1 MNKIS
6 ILFIL
11 CALTLST
18 FAQNETKKEETTK
31 QSNLEETIQGI
42 FKKIG
47 KTLNNKQSNLEDGMY
62 AKINTTK
69 GEILIQL
76 EYEKT
81 PLTVANFV
89 GLAEGTL
96 KNNKKEAGTPY
107 YDGLKFHRVIADFM
121 VQGGCPDGTG
131 MGDPGYKFADEFHP
145 ELKHDKGGILS
156 MANSGPTTNGSQF
169 FITHKET
176 SWLDGKHTVFGH
188 VIEGMDVV
196 NSIAQDDEM
205 ISVTIIKEGKAAKS
219 FNANNVFESAQADI
233 EKAKASKADK
243 SANAMKK
250 LTEGATFT
258 ESGLAYFMIK
268 EGKGE
273 QATAGKTVS
282 VHYTGKLADGTKFDS
297 SHDRNA
303 PIEFP
308 LGKGNVIPGWDE
320 GIALLKVGGK
330 ATFIIP
336 PHLAYGARGAGGVI
350 PPNATLIFEVELMEV
365 K

>member
-1 MNKIS
+1 MKKIT
-6 ILFIL
+6 ILTVL
-11 CALTLST
+11 CALTLSS
-18 FAQNETKKEETTK
+18 FSQNIFNKKENTTNNNAK
-31 QSNLEETIQGI
+31 SNLE
-42 FKKIG
+42 
-47 KTLNNKQSNLEDGMY
+47 NGMY
-62 AKINTTK
+62 AKINTNK

-96 KNNKKEAGTPY
+96 KNNKKDIGTPY

-121 VQGGCPDGTG
+121 VQGGCPDGNGT
-131 MGDPGYKFADEFHP
+131 GDPGYKFADEFHP
-145 ELKHDKGGILS
+145 DLKHDKGGILS
-156 MANSGPTTNGSQF
+156 MANSGPATNGSQF

-176 SWLDGKHTVFGH
+176 SWLDGKHSVFGH
-188 VIEGMDVV
+188 VVEGMDVV
-196 NSIAQDDEM
+196 NAITQDD
-205 ISVTIIKEGKAAKS
+205 IINSVTIVREGAAAKA
-219 FNANNVFESAQADI
+219 FDANNIFITTQAEI
-233 EKAKASKADK
+233 EKLNSVKANK
-243 SANAMKK
+243 STQSIKK

-258 ESGLAYFMIK
+258 KSGLAYFMIK
-268 EGKGE
+268 EGVGA

-297 SHDRNA
+297 SYDRNA

-308 LGKGNVIPGWDE
+308 LGEGRVIPGWDE

-336 PHLAYGARGAGGVI
+336 PHLAYGERGAGGVI
-350 PPNATLIFEVELMEV
+350 PPNATLIFEVELMGVKQEEV
-365 K
+365 DLHKGHNH